1 MAKAG
6 VFPGPLLTG
15 TCTLGMGVRLRGD
28 VGRFRSE
35 GEVEQD
41 GLSGRASGDGD
52 VGEEEEGRRV
62 VVRDAVVEL
71 AGDGV

>member
-1 MAKAG
+1 
-6 VFPGPLLTG
+6 
-15 TCTLGMGVRLRGD
+15 MGVRLRGD